1 MALAWYVVHTLSG
14 QEEKVQ
20 KSLEYKIKM
29 EEMGDRIT
37 QVLIPTEN
45 VSEVKAGKKRISE
58 RKFFPGYILVEMDLD
73 DDVWYFIKNVNGIIG
88 FVGGGKPVPLV
99 DEEVEDIKR
108 QIEDRKRSVKPKIT
122 FEKGEVVKIKEGPF
136 VNFSGTIE
144 EIDPD
149 RGKLRVMITIFG
161 RATPLEL
168 EYSQVERT

>member
-1 MALAWYVVHTLSG
+1 MAFEWYVVHTLSG
-14 QEEKVQ
+14 QESKVQ
-20 KSLEYKIKM
+20 ESLEHKIKI
-29 EEMGDRIT
+29 EELGDKIR
-37 QVLIPTEN
+37 QVLIPTEH
-45 VSEVKAGKKRISE
+45 VSEVVSGKKRISE
-58 RKFFPGYILVEMDLD
+58 RKFFPGYILIEMDLD
-73 DDVWYFIKNVNGIIG
+73 EDLWYFIKNTHGIIG
-88 FVGGGKPVPLV
+88 FVGGGKPVPLMP
-99 DEEVEDIKR
+99 EEVENIVQ

-144 EIDPD
+144 DIDPD

>member
-14 QEEKVQ
+14 QEEKVK

-29 EEMGDRIT
+29 EEMGEKII

-45 VSEVKAGKKRISE
+45 VSEVKDGKKRITE
-58 RKFFPGYILVEMDLD
+58 RKFFPGYILVEMEMD
-73 DDVWYFIKNVNGIIG
+73 DDVWYFIKNINGIIG
-88 FVGGGKPVPLV
+88 FVGGGKPVPLI
-99 DEEVEDIKR
+99 DEEVENIKL
-108 QIEDRKRSVKPKIT
+108 QIEDRKRSIKPKIA

-136 VNFSGTIE
+136 VNFSGMIE
-144 EIDPD
+144 EIEPD